1 MAKMGSERGRVTIYD
16 VARAAGVSIS
26 TVSLAINHPHK
37 VNALTRQ
44 NVIDAAVRLGYRG
57 QAHLPAGKRIAV
69 AAPFST
75 YPSYYRRLTGMLTF
89 SSSADVD
96 IVVHDLPSTAGSDAP
111 VLEALPVKAGIDG
124 IIVMGAP
131 LSREAMHTASLPGP
145 PVVLVDVPDSTGV
158 HPDIPVVL
166 IDDRRGGELIGR
178 HLSELGHRRVAFV
191 HEPQRSAEYLSA
203 GMLRAEG
210 LSRHLEVIPF
220 EAADLPAV
228 AAQLDIA
235 LADAHVT
242 AVVANHDELAAQ
254 VHAVLATSH
263 RGRSIALAGYD
274 GSATSELLGITSV
287 WQPFEESGR
296 AAMRLILDLV
306 GGEHANL
313 GSLVLTPRLVVRA
326 SSAEAPV
333 PASGQ
338 RR

>member
-1 MAKMGSERGRVTIYD
+1 MAEKSSERGRATIYE

-44 NVIDAAVRLGYRG
+44 TVIDAAVRLGYRG
-57 QAHLPAGKRIAV
+57 QTHIPAGKRIAV

-75 YPSYYRRLTGMLTF
+75 YPSYYLRLTGMLRF

-96 IVVHDLPSTAGSDAP
+96 IVLHDLPSTAGSAAP

-131 LSREAMHTASLPGP
+131 LSREATHTASLPGP
-145 PVVLVDVPDSTGV
+145 PVVLVDVPDSRGL

-166 IDDRRGGELIGR
+166 IDDRRGGELIGQ
-178 HLSELGHRRVAFV
+178 HLADRGHRRVAFV
-191 HEPQRSAEYLSA
+191 HEPQRSTEYLSA

-210 LSRHLEVIPF
+210 LSRHVEIVPC
-220 EAADLPAV
+220 EAADLAAL
-228 AAQLDIA
+228 AAQVDIA
-235 LADAHVT
+235 LADARVT
-242 AVVANHDELAAQ
+242 AIVANHDQLAAE
-254 VHAVLATSH
+254 VHALLAE
-263 RGRSIALAGYD
+263 RGPRAIALVGYD

-296 AAMRLILDLV
+296 AAMRLILDLA

-326 SSAEAPV
+326 STTDAPS
-333 PASGQ
+333 PTSD
-338 RR
+338 